1 MRYSLFPRLV
11 GLLVALW
18 STASHGKDLQ
28 NLTGMAILKGK
39 CEKLITKGD
48 DLTEHCG
55 NQIVQSIYSTG
66 RTGFTVTV
74 GDKGSVMTFSGLEGA
89 KPDPDTQLQDL
100 DFIILNL
107 GIEGVTPAR
116 TPVRGGC
123 GYSNPYKGPTT
134 ISCQATGEKGEA
146 YLLQFRSD
154 GSPPSMTDFRQ
165 QAEAA
170 KKQDSDTSFE
180 AGEWAG
186 SAMQNDPEGG
196 CIVTKQVDRKTAVML
211 YANKNEAFSVNIYNK
226 DWNFGPNAEVAGE
239 LFLDGKAFSLSGIE
253 VRNEHILTLKAES
266 EEESLES
273 PIRES
278 SKLSFKSGK
287 KLIETKLNGSV
298 KAIEKL
304 WACVDRG

>member
-1 MRYSLFPRLV
+1 MRYSLFPCM
-11 GLLVALW
+11 VALTVASW
-18 STASHGKDLQ
+18 STTSQGQDVP
-28 NLTGMAILKGK
+28 NLTGMAILKGT
-39 CEKLITKGD
+39 CEKLIMKGD
-48 DLTEHCG
+48 DLTGHCS
-55 NQIVQSIYSTG
+55 NQIIQSIYNTG

-74 GDKGSVMTFSGLEGA
+74 GDKGTVMTFSGLEGA

-107 GIEGVTPAR
+107 GIEGVAPAR
-116 TPVRGGC
+116 TRVRGGC

-165 QAEAA
+165 QAEAE
-170 KKQDSDTSFE
+170 KKQGSDTSFA

-186 SAMQNDPEGG
+186 SAMENDPEGG
-196 CIVTKQVDRKTAVML
+196 CLVTKQVDRKTAVML

-226 DWNFGPNAEVAGE
+226 DWNFGPNAEVSGE
-239 LFLDGKAFSLSGIE
+239 LFLDGKAFSLTGVD
-253 VRNEHILTLKAES
+253 VRNEHVLTLKAGA
-266 EEESLES
+266 EEESLEG

-278 SKLSFKSGK
+278 STLSFKSGK
-287 KLIETKLNGSV
+287 KRIETKLNESG